1 MRSWIVERHEQSPS
15 VLETDARHI
24 SNSLRSLYNN
34 PTKEIQEHRPPTKSR
49 WTTNLTKKLMVQPP
63 YPPWRDKSS
72 GEFITSI
79 PTKLNISRFVVGFE
93 IGITVG
99 SMSIF
104 NNTAVFRSVK

>member
-1 MRSWIVERHEQSPS
+1 
-15 VLETDARHI
+15 
-24 SNSLRSLYNN
+24 
-34 PTKEIQEHRPPTKSR
+34 
-49 WTTNLTKKLMVQPP
+49 MVQPP
-63 YPPWRDKSS
+63 YPPWRDKSF

-104 NNTAVFRSVK
+104 NNTMKSTEGSNIYAEELQEKYHR